1 MNPELSRFIAY
12 LPKGATILDVGAG
25 EGEIAA
31 ELTLKG
37 FKVLAVDN
45 NPQALATLQQ
55 LPKITVI
62 NATLP
67 LIPLKQP
74 VDALWCANTLPW
86 LSQADQQATI
96 LQASTFLKSNGILYC
111 STRSPDP
118 RGKESML
125 IPLTPEL
132 IKQSLLDAGL
142 ILLTHYPDTLDSRWH
157 HWFIRKK

>member
-1 MNPELSRFIAY
+1 MNPELSRFTAY
-12 LPKGATILDVGAG
+12 LPPGATILDLGAG
-25 EGEIAA
+25 TGETAA
-31 ELTLKG
+31 ELILQGYTL
-37 FKVLAVDN
+37 FAIDN
-45 NPQALATLQQ
+45 NPQALQALTQ

-67 LIPLKQP
+67 LIPLKQL

-86 LSQADQQATI
+86 LSQTDQQATI
-96 LQASTFLKSNGILYC
+96 TQASTLLKPKGICYY

-142 ILLTHYPDTLDSRWH
+142 ILLTHYPDQQDPRWH
-157 HWFIRKK
+157 HWFARKK

>member
-12 LPKGATILDVGAG
+12 LPKGATILDLGAG
-25 EGEIAA
+25 EGETAA

-37 FKVLAVDN
+37 FNIIALDN

-67 LIPLKQP
+67 AIPLKQP
-74 VDALWCANTLPW
+74 VDAIWCANTLPW

-96 LQASTFLKSNGILYC
+96 LQASTVLKPNGILYC
-111 STRSPDP
+111 SIRSPDP

-125 IPLTPEL
+125 ISLTPEL
-132 IKQSLLDAGL
+132 IEQTL
-142 ILLTHYPDTLDSRWH
+142 IKAELALLTHYPDQQDSRWH
-157 HWFIRKK
+157 HWFARKK